1 MAYMK
6 SEDLQAF
13 RALARTLYFSND
25 TIKHFL
31 ENATAGQIAA
41 VSNMIRFELSVR
53 DARKIERLMRKAKFP
68 QIKSF
73 GGYDYSQI
81 SFPEG

>member
-31 ENATAGQIAA
+31 EKCHCRSDCG
-41 VSNMIRFELSVR
+41 R
-53 DARKIERLMRKAKFP
+53 
-68 QIKSF
+68 
-73 GGYDYSQI
+73 
-81 SFPEG
+81 

>member
-31 ENATAGQIAA
+31 ENATAGQITA
-41 VSNMIRFELSVR
+41 VGDMIKFELSVR
-53 DARKIERLMRKAKFP
+53 DARKIGSRAECWCKGPLP
-68 QIKSF
+68 W
-73 GGYDYSQI
+73 
-81 SFPEG
+81 P